1 MENTRIMGFVFEF
14 GWIKCYAGLA
24 VITSCMLGSALL
36 LNSVVIASTA
46 ALLLL
51 LICYLILNN
60 HQVNADFEWR
70 NVSGETQNVPVT
82 NREPLLK
89 FPALIREQ
97 NRQLSAFQNAVSE
110 IAFSANELTENAQK
124 LAERIAKQSHT
135 SDVIASN
142 ITEVSYAAGEV
153 HERAKQIEGAAA
165 NNKSVTIE
173 GATNLTNT
181 FSNLKSLQA
190 QTVSCFDKIQRLKK
204 LSSDVTG
211 ITNLIKEVSDQT
223 NLLALNAA
231 IEAAR
236 AGEHGAGFAVVAEEV
251 RALADKTNRSADDIG
266 SKIAIVNNHTTELAT
281 DIQQVNTTMNQAI
294 KEMKALAACIE
305 KIEAGSSKVA
315 DEVGGIAVAASQQEI
330 ANVDMSKRVEEL
342 AVFAGQNS
350 QTAQQTVAIAKH
362 LLVLANVHLSDH
374 LEDM

>member
-14 GWIKCYAGLA
+14 GWMKCYAALA
-24 VITSCMLGSALL
+24 VITSCMLGGALL
-36 LNSVVIASTA
+36 LNSVVIACTTA
-46 ALLLL
+46 LILL

-60 HQVNADFEWR
+60 HQVNADFEWS
-70 NVSGETQNVPVT
+70 NVSGKTQKVSIT
-82 NREPLLK
+82 RGEPFFK
-89 FPALIREQ
+89 CPALIREQ
-97 NRQLSAFQNAVSE
+97 DRQLLAYQNAVSE
-110 IAFSANELTENAQK
+110 IAFSANELTESAQK

-153 HERAKQIEGAAA
+153 HERAKHIEIAASD
-165 NNKSVTIE
+165 NKQVTLE
-173 GATNLTNT
+173 GATNLSNT
-181 FSNLKSLQA
+181 FSDLRNL
-190 QTVSCFDKIQRLKK
+190 QTQTGSCFDKIQRLEK
-204 LSSDVTG
+204 LSNDVTG

-266 SKIAIVNNHTTELAT
+266 SKIAIVNNHTSELAA
-281 DIQQVNTTMNQAI
+281 DIQQVNATMNQAI
-294 KEMKALAACIE
+294 EEMKALAACIE

-362 LLVLANVHLSDH
+362 LLVLANVHSSDH